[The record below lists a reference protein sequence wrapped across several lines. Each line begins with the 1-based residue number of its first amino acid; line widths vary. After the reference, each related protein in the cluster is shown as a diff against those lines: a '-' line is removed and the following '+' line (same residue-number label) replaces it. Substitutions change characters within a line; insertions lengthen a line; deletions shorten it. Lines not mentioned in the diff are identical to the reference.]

1 MQTEKEIKRLTEAH
15 RISDFLIR
23 YDKINKIKFQII
35 MNIKYN
41 KALWFVTILAIVM
54 LIPFLGLTEF
64 NTKGE
69 PREAVVAYTMLEHG
83 NWILP
88 INNGGDIPYKPPFF
102 HWCIAFFSLFA
113 GHVSEFT
120 SRLPSAVSLILMT
133 IGGFIFFAKRKD
145 TQTSLI
151 AAILTLTAFE
161 VHRAG
166 INCRVDMVN
175 TAFMVGA
182 MYLLY
187 RWWEKGKHQLPW
199 LAILCMSG
207 ATLTKGPVG
216 IILPCFVMGVFM
228 LTQRE
233 NFWGIVWRMAAT
245 AVLSLIIPF
254 CWYYAAYLQGGNE
267 FLELVKEENI
277 DRFMGKMAYESHENP
292 AWYNLLTLITG
303 WLPYTLLLLFSLF
316 ILPWKKFSKSKFVE
330 NAKKATPLQVFTWLA
345 FLLVLFFYCIPKS
358 KRSVYLLPCYPFMAY
373 LIAEYIVWMMKE
385 KMGAFKVYAGVIA
398 SLAIL
403 LIVARIAVSCGLIP
417 DTIFHGRHAA
427 ENAAMLHALEKGPQS
442 IAEGIGYLFFILCI
456 YGIYATFQ
464 SLRRNHTGSIVGHT
478 LVTIISLFLILDS
491 TLQPTVLNTK
501 ADKRWAP
508 VIEKKFDTSK
518 LYSYMSIDMLHFF
531 SLNFYLG
538 DKIQQFDKTLPQDGV
553 VMVPEDNLQDFMEKF
568 GKGYTF
574 QKVWEIPR
582 AVESRCPVGFYRF
595 VKTSANLACN

>member
-1 MQTEKEIKRLTEAH
+1 
-15 RISDFLIR
+15 
-23 YDKINKIKFQII
+23 

-41 KALWFVTILAIVM
+41 KALWIVTILAIVM
-54 LIPFLGLTEF
+54 LIPFLGLTDF

-151 AAILTLTAFE
+151 TAILTLTAFE

-182 MYLLY
+182 MYMLY
-187 RWWEKGKHQLPW
+187 RWWEKGIHQLPW

-403 LIVARIAVSCGLIP
+403 LIVARIAVSCGWIP

-442 IAEGIGYLFFILCI
+442 IAEGIGYLFFLLCI

>member
-1 MQTEKEIKRLTEAH
+1 
-15 RISDFLIR
+15 
-23 YDKINKIKFQII
+23 

-41 KALWFVTILAIVM
+41 KALWLITILAIVM
-54 LIPFLGLTEF
+54 LIPFLGLTDF

-102 HWCIAFFSLFA
+102 HWCIAFFSLFI
-113 GHVSEFT
+113 GHVNEFT
-120 SRLPSAVSLILMT
+120 SRLPSAVSLVLMT
-133 IGGFIFFAKRKD
+133 IGGFVFYAKRKD
-145 TQTSLI
+145 TQISLI

-233 NFWGIVWRMAAT
+233 NFWGIVWRMALT
-245 AVLSLIIPF
+245 ALLSLIIPF
-254 CWYYAAYLQGGNE
+254 CWYYAAYLQGGDE
-267 FLELVKEENI
+267 FLRLVKEENI

-292 AWYNLLTLITG
+292 AWYNLLTLVMG
-303 WLPYTLLLLFSLF
+303 WAPYTLLLLFSLF
-316 ILPWKKFSKSKFVE
+316 ILPWKKFSKTRFLE

-385 KMGAFKVYAGVIA
+385 KMGAIKVYAGVIA
-398 SLAIL
+398 SLAVIL
-403 LIVARIAVSCGLIP
+403 VIATLVIRAGGIP
-417 DTIFHGRHAA
+417 DTIFHGKHAA
-427 ENAAMLHALEKGPQS
+427 DNIAMLHAIGES
-442 IAEGIGYLFFILCI
+442 THGILFYVCNVFLIIGAYHIFKALKKKETSQMMK
-456 YGIYATFQ
+456 Y
-464 SLRRNHTGSIVGHT
+464 T
-478 LVTIISLFLILDS
+478 LVMIIAIFITLDS
-491 TLQPTVLNTK
+491 TLQPAVLNTK
-501 ADKRWAP
+501 ADKHLAP

-518 LYSYMSIDMLHFF
+518 LYSYMSVDMLHFF

-538 DKIQQFDKTLPQDGV
+538 DKIQQFDKVLPQDGV
-553 VMVPEDNLQDFMEKF
+553 LMIPEEDMPDFKEKF
-568 GKGYTF
+568 GKDYTF
-574 QKVWEIPR
+574 QKVWEVR
-582 AVESRCPVGFYRF
+582 RLVEWHHPVGFYQF
-595 VKTSANLACN
+595 VKTSANIAQKK

>member
-1 MQTEKEIKRLTEAH
+1 
-15 RISDFLIR
+15 
-23 YDKINKIKFQII
+23 

-41 KALWFVTILAIVM
+41 KALWLIIILAIVM
-54 LIPFLGLTEF
+54 MIPFLGLSDF

-102 HWCIAFFSLFA
+102 HWCIAFFSLIA
-113 GHVSEFT
+113 GHVNEYT
-120 SRLPSAVSLILMT
+120 SRLPSAVSLVLMT
-133 IGGFIFFAKRKD
+133 IGGFVFYAKRKD

-151 AAILTLTAFE
+151 TAILTLTAFE

-166 INCRVDMVN
+166 MNCRVDMVN
-175 TAFMVGA
+175 SAFMVGA

-228 LTQRE
+228 LTQCE
-233 NFWGIVWRMAAT
+233 NFWGIVWRMALT
-245 AVLSLIIPF
+245 ALLSLIIPF
-254 CWYYAAYLQGGNE
+254 CWYYAAYLQGGDE
-267 FLELVKEENI
+267 FLRLVKEENI

-292 AWYNLLTLITG
+292 AWYNLLTLVMG
-303 WLPYTLLLLFSLF
+303 WAPYTLLLLFSLF
-316 ILPWKKFSKSKFVE
+316 ILPWKKFQKTRFLE

-385 KMGAFKVYAGVIA
+385 KVGAIKVYAGVIA
-398 SLAIL
+398 SLAIIL
-403 LIVARIAVSCGLIP
+403 VIATLVIRTGCIP
-417 DTIFHGRHAA
+417 DTIFHGKHAA
-427 ENAAMLHALEKGPQS
+427 DYIAMLHAIGES
-442 IAEGIGYLFFILCI
+442 THGILFYVCNVFLIIGAYHIFKALKKKETSQMMR
-456 YGIYATFQ
+456 Y
-464 SLRRNHTGSIVGHT
+464 T
-478 LVTIISLFLILDS
+478 LVMIIALFITLDS
-491 TLQPTVLNTK
+491 TLQPAVLNTK
-501 ADKRWAP
+501 ADKHLAP
-508 VIEKKFDTSK
+508 VIEKKFGTSK
-518 LYSYMSIDMLHFF
+518 LYSYMSVEMMHFF

-538 DKIQQFDKTLPQDGV
+538 DKIQQFDKVLPQDGV
-553 VMVPEDNLQDFMEKF
+553 LMIPESDVPDFKEKF
-568 GKGYTF
+568 GRDYTF
-574 QKVWEIPR
+574 QKVWEVMR
-582 AVESRCPVGFYRF
+582 LVEWHHPVGFYRF
-595 VKTSANLACN
+595 VKTSANIAQNR

>member
-1 MQTEKEIKRLTEAH
+1 
-15 RISDFLIR
+15 
-23 YDKINKIKFQII
+23 

-41 KALWFVTILAIVM
+41 KALWLITILAIVM
-54 LIPFLGLTEF
+54 LIPFLGLSDF

-102 HWCIAFFSLFA
+102 HWCIAFFSLFI
-113 GHVSEFT
+113 GHVNEFT
-120 SRLPSAVSLILMT
+120 SRLPSAVSLVLMT
-133 IGGFIFFAKRKD
+133 IGGFVFYAKRKD
-145 TQTSLI
+145 TQISLI

-233 NFWGIVWRMAAT
+233 NFWGIVWRMALT
-245 AVLSLIIPF
+245 ALLSLIIPF
-254 CWYYAAYLQGGNE
+254 CWYYAAYLQGGDE
-267 FLELVKEENI
+267 FLRLVKEENI
-277 DRFMGKMAYESHENP
+277 DRFMGKMTYESHENP

-316 ILPWKKFSKSKFVE
+316 ILPWKKFSKTRFLE

-385 KMGAFKVYAGVIA
+385 KMGALKVYAGVIA
-398 SLAIL
+398 SLAVIL
-403 LIVARIAVSCGLIP
+403 VVATLVIRAGCIP
-417 DTIFHGRHAA
+417 DTIFHGKHAA
-427 ENAAMLHALEKGPQS
+427 DNIAMLHA
-442 IAEGIGYLFFILCI
+442 IGDSHSFLFNVCQMFLLIGAYHIFKALKKKETSQILK
-456 YGIYATFQ
+456 Y
-464 SLRRNHTGSIVGHT
+464 T
-478 LVTIISLFLILDS
+478 LVMIIAIFITLDS
-491 TLQPTVLNTK
+491 TLQPAVLNTK
-501 ADKRWAP
+501 ADKHLAP

-518 LYSYMSIDMLHFF
+518 LYSYMSVDMLHFF

-538 DKIQQFDKTLPQDGV
+538 DKIQQFDKVLPQDGV
-553 VMVPEDNLQDFMEKF
+553 LMIPEEDMPDFKEKF
-568 GKGYTF
+568 GKDYTF
-574 QKVWEIPR
+574 QKVWEVR
-582 AVESRCPVGFYRF
+582 RLVECRHPVGFYQF
-595 VKTSANLACN
+595 VKTSANIALNK

>member
-1 MQTEKEIKRLTEAH
+1 
-15 RISDFLIR
+15 
-23 YDKINKIKFQII
+23 
-35 MNIKYN
+35 MNVTYK
-41 KALWFVTILAIVM
+41 KALWLVTILAIVM
-54 LIPFLGLTEF
+54 LIPFLGLTDF

-102 HWCIAFFSLFA
+102 HWCIAFFSLFI
-113 GHVSEFT
+113 GHVNEFT
-120 SRLPSAVSLILMT
+120 SRLPSAISLILMT
-133 IGGFIFFAKRKD
+133 IGGFVFFAKRKD

-166 INCRVDMVN
+166 VNCRVDMVN

-228 LTQRE
+228 LTQKE
-233 NFWGIVWRMAAT
+233 NFWGIVWRLGLT

-254 CWYYAAYLQGGNE
+254 CWYYAAYQQGGDE
-267 FLELVKEENI
+267 FLRLVKEENI
-277 DRFMGKMAYESHENP
+277 DRFMGKMSYESHVNP

-316 ILPWKKFSKSKFVE
+316 ILPWKKFSKNQFMASV
-330 NAKKATPLQVFTWLA
+330 KKATPLQVFTWLA

-385 KMGAFKVYAGVIA
+385 KMGALKAYAWVIA
-398 SLAIL
+398 VLATI
-403 LIVARIAVSCGLIP
+403 LIVAIIIVGCGVVP
-417 DTIFHGRHAA
+417 DTIFHGKHAA
-427 ENAAMLHALEKGPQS
+427 DNIAMLHALEDGPK
-442 IAEGIGYLFFILCI
+442 GYLLGGVEIAVVVLMLFCI
-456 YGIYATFQ
+456 YYTLKALKRK
-464 SLRRNHTGSIVGHT
+464 SAHYIVGGVLT
-478 LVTIISLFLILDS
+478 TIISLFLLLDS
-491 TLQPTVLNTK
+491 ALQPPVLNTK
-501 ADKRWAP
+501 ADKQLAP
-508 VIEKKFDTSK
+508 VIEKKFDMNK
-518 LYSYMSIDMLHFF
+518 LYSYMSVDMLHFF

-538 DKIQQFDKTLPQDGV
+538 DRIQQFDKVMPQDGV
-553 VMVPEDNLQDFMEKF
+553 LMIPEEDMPSFKEKY

-574 QKVWEIPR
+574 QKVWEVKKV
-582 AVESRCPVGFYRF
+582 VEWHKPVGFYQF
-595 VKTSANLACN
+595 KK

>member
-1 MQTEKEIKRLTEAH
+1 
-15 RISDFLIR
+15 
-23 YDKINKIKFQII
+23 

-41 KALWFVTILAIVM
+41 KALWLITILAIVM
-54 LIPFLGLTEF
+54 LIPFLGLSDF

-102 HWCIAFFSLFA
+102 HWCIAFFSLFI
-113 GHVSEFT
+113 GHVNEFT
-120 SRLPSAVSLILMT
+120 SRLPSAVSLVLMT
-133 IGGFIFFAKRKD
+133 IGGFVFYAKRKD
-145 TQTSLI
+145 TQISLI

-233 NFWGIVWRMAAT
+233 NFWGIVWRMALT
-245 AVLSLIIPF
+245 ALLSLIIPF
-254 CWYYAAYLQGGNE
+254 CWYYAAYLQGGDE
-267 FLELVKEENI
+267 FLRLVKEENI

-316 ILPWKKFSKSKFVE
+316 ILPWKKFSKTRFLE

-385 KMGAFKVYAGVIA
+385 KMGAIKVYAGVIA
-398 SLAIL
+398 SLAVIL
-403 LIVARIAVSCGLIP
+403 VIATLVIRAGGIP
-417 DTIFHGRHAA
+417 DTIFHGKHAA
-427 ENAAMLHALEKGPQS
+427 DNIAMLHAIGES
-442 IAEGIGYLFFILCI
+442 THGILFYVCYMFLIIGAYHIFKALKKKETSQMMK
-456 YGIYATFQ
+456 Y
-464 SLRRNHTGSIVGHT
+464 T
-478 LVTIISLFLILDS
+478 LVMIIAIFITLDS
-491 TLQPTVLNTK
+491 TLQPAVLNTK
-501 ADKRWAP
+501 ADKHLAP

-518 LYSYMSIDMLHFF
+518 LYSYMSVDMLHFF

-538 DKIQQFDKTLPQDGV
+538 DKIQQFDKVLPQDGV
-553 VMVPEDNLQDFMEKF
+553 LMIPEEDMPDFKEKF
-568 GKGYTF
+568 GKDYTF
-574 QKVWEIPR
+574 QKVWEVR
-582 AVESRCPVGFYRF
+582 RLVEWRKPVEFYQF
-595 VKTSANLACN
+595 VKVRKAL

>member
-1 MQTEKEIKRLTEAH
+1 
-15 RISDFLIR
+15 
-23 YDKINKIKFQII
+23 

-41 KALWFVTILAIVM
+41 KALWIVTILAIVM
-54 LIPFLGLTEF
+54 LIPFLGLTDF

-478 LVTIISLFLILDS
+478 LITIISLFLILDS

-501 ADKRWAP
+501 ADKHWAP

>member
-1 MQTEKEIKRLTEAH
+1 
-15 RISDFLIR
+15 
-23 YDKINKIKFQII
+23 

-41 KALWFVTILAIVM
+41 KALWLIIILAIVM
-54 LIPFLGLTEF
+54 MTPFLGLTDF

-102 HWCIAFFSLFA
+102 HWCIAFFSLIA
-113 GHVSEFT
+113 GHVNEYT
-120 SRLPSAVSLILMT
+120 SRLPSAVSLVLMT
-133 IGGFIFFAKRKD
+133 IGGFVFYAKRKD

-166 INCRVDMVN
+166 MNCRVDMVN
-175 TAFMVGA
+175 SAFMVGA

-233 NFWGIVWRMAAT
+233 NFWGIVWRMALT
-245 AVLSLIIPF
+245 ALLSLIIPF
-254 CWYYAAYLQGGNE
+254 CWYYAAYLQGGDE
-267 FLELVKEENI
+267 FLRLVKEENI

-292 AWYNLLTLITG
+292 AWYNLLTLVMG
-303 WLPYTLLLLFSLF
+303 WAPYTLLLLFSLF
-316 ILPWKKFSKSKFVE
+316 ILPWKKFQKTRFLE
-330 NAKKATPLQVFTWLA
+330 NAKKATPLQVFTWIA

-385 KMGAFKVYAGVIA
+385 KMGAIKVYASVIA
-398 SLAIL
+398 SLAVIL
-403 LIVARIAVSCGLIP
+403 VIATLVIRAGGIP
-417 DTIFHGRHAA
+417 DTIFHGKHAA
-427 ENAAMLHALEKGPQS
+427 DNIAMLHAIGDS
-442 IAEGIGYLFFILCI
+442 THGILFYVCNVFLIIGAYHIFKALKKKETSQMMR
-456 YGIYATFQ
+456 Y
-464 SLRRNHTGSIVGHT
+464 T
-478 LVTIISLFLILDS
+478 LVMIIAIFITLDS
-491 TLQPTVLNTK
+491 TLQPAVLNTK
-501 ADKRWAP
+501 ADKHLAP
-508 VIEKKFDTSK
+508 VIEKKFDTNK
-518 LYSYMSIDMLHFF
+518 LYSYMSVEMMHFF

-538 DKIQQFDKTLPQDGV
+538 DKIQQFDKVLPQDGV
-553 VMVPEDNLQDFMEKF
+553 LMIPESDVPDFKEKF
-568 GKGYTF
+568 GRDYTF
-574 QKVWEIPR
+574 QKVWEVKR
-582 AVESRCPVGFYRF
+582 LVEWHHPVGFYRF
-595 VKTSANLACN
+595 VKTSANIAQNK

>member
-1 MQTEKEIKRLTEAH
+1 
-15 RISDFLIR
+15 
-23 YDKINKIKFQII
+23 

-41 KALWFVTILAIVM
+41 KALWLIIILAIVM
-54 LIPFLGLTEF
+54 MTPFLGLSDF

-102 HWCIAFFSLFA
+102 HWCIAFFSLFI
-113 GHVSEFT
+113 GHVNEYT
-120 SRLPSAVSLILMT
+120 SRLPSAVSLVLMT
-133 IGGFIFFAKRKD
+133 IGGFAFYAKRKD

-166 INCRVDMVN
+166 MNCRVDMVN

-233 NFWGIVWRMAAT
+233 NFWGIVWRMALT
-245 AVLSLIIPF
+245 ALLSLIIPF
-254 CWYYAAYLQGGNE
+254 CWYYAAYLQGGDE
-267 FLELVKEENI
+267 FLRLVKEENI

-292 AWYNLLTLITG
+292 AWYNLLTLVMG
-303 WLPYTLLLLFSLF
+303 WAPYTLLLLFSLF
-316 ILPWKKFSKSKFVE
+316 ILPWKKFSKPRFLE

-385 KMGAFKVYAGVIA
+385 KMGAIKIYAGVIA
-398 SLAIL
+398 SLAVIL
-403 LIVARIAVSCGLIP
+403 VIATLVIRAGCIP
-417 DTIFHGRHAA
+417 DTIFHGKHAA
-427 ENAAMLHALEKGPQS
+427 DNIAMLHAIGES
-442 IAEGIGYLFFILCI
+442 THGILFYVCYMFLIIGAYHIFKALKKKETSQMMK
-456 YGIYATFQ
+456 Y
-464 SLRRNHTGSIVGHT
+464 T
-478 LVTIISLFLILDS
+478 LVMVIALFITLDS
-491 TLQPTVLNTK
+491 TLQPAVLNTK
-501 ADKRWAP
+501 ADKHLAP

-518 LYSYMSIDMLHFF
+518 LYSYMSVEMMHFF

-538 DKIQQFDKTLPQDGV
+538 DKIQQFDKVLPQDGV
-553 VMVPEDNLQDFMEKF
+553 LMIPESDVPDFKEKF
-568 GKGYTF
+568 GRDYTF
-574 QKVWEIPR
+574 QKVWEVKR
-582 AVESRCPVGFYRF
+582 LVESRQPVGFYQF
-595 VKTSANLACN
+595 VKTSANIAQNR